1 MPNKTIL
8 HFTAGLKRRFGE
20 YLFSIK
26 EGFRTIEKWLR
37 TILWNVMIY
46 PRRSLL
52 HEVLALRKILYIFS
66 FLL

>member
-8 HFTAGLKRRFGE
+8 HFTAGFKRRFGE

-46 PRRSLL
+46 PRGIIITRSISI
-52 HEVLALRKILYIFS
+52 KKDIIYI
-66 FLL
+66 